1 MKTISDIF
9 TNPSTPADKVAQA
22 GEKMFLEMYQ
32 ATADQQDL
40 NKLRYAAFL
49 NASTK
54 PKPDLPSLPPT
65 RGAAH
70 QHSFRVYLQVY

>member
-9 TNPSTPADKVAQA
+9 ANPSTPADKVAQA

-54 PKPDLPSLPPT
+54 PKPDLASLPPT